1 LRRVLC
7 CLGMGF
13 PIRKA
18 TSLISFE
25 GIWPQLPDFFGVF
38 NSILCELASHGCRDI
53 YHPHPVT
60 VYPNPFQQLL
70 NMIYSSLRLEITF
83 QVMAVARQSTR
94 YQHTVCPCL
103 QGIQDID
110 RIHFARARHLD
121 DLY

>member
-1 LRRVLC
+1 MRRVLC

-60 VYPNPFQQLL
+60 VYPDLCQQFVDV
-70 NMIYSSLRLEITF
+70 IHSSSCLEITF
-83 QVMAVARQSTR
+83 QVMAVARQSTC
-94 YQHTVCPCL
+94 YQHTIRPGF
-103 QGIQDID
+103 QGIQDVD
-110 RIHFARARHLD
+110 GIHFACARHLD
-121 DLY
+121 YF